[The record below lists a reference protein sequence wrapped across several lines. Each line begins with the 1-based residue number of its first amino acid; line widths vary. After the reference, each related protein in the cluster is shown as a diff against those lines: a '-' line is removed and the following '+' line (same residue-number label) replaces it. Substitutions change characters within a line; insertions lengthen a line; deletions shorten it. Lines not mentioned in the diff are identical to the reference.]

1 MGIDRKHKL
10 DVTSRLDPNQAR
22 KWLSE
27 ILNSGGI
34 RVVKFS
40 KHCREEM
47 HNDSLIPI
55 DVYNVLKF
63 GQIHS
68 YPEFEN
74 GSYRY
79 RVETQKV
86 VVVIIFQEPNWVHC
100 ITTWRK
106 T

>member
-1 MGIDRKHKL
+1 MKIDKAHKL
-10 DVTSRLDPNQAR
+10 EVTSRLNPNQAR

-27 ILNSGGI
+27 VLSFGGI
-34 RVVKFS
+34 RVTKLS
-40 KHCREEM
+40 RHCREEM
-47 HNDSLIPI
+47 SKDSLIPI

-63 GQIHS
+63 GQIYR

-79 RVETQKV
+79 RVETQEI
-86 VVVIIFQEPNWVHC
+86 VVVIVFQEPHWVHC

-106 T
+106 P